1 MTTASEPEQPPQQNG
16 HSESRDP
23 RTQLEL
29 TIDNLLT
36 KIWEIMVQLN
46 DYNPE
51 NKWALSHTLSDLA
64 DRFDEIH
71 KLQEKIKHIEVPLE
85 VIEYIDEGRNPDK
98 FMVDYVEEV
107 IKENESVNIKNEAIQ
122 VISILIYK
130 KHFNSFND
138 FLDSIDINSFQ
149 LLMNCQNFSELLLDQ
164 LQESFPEQTD
174 CYKQYQLSKSKTT
187 NGH

>member
-1 MTTASEPEQPPQQNG
+1 MGPMMMATASEPEQPPQQNG
-16 HSESRDP
+16 HNESRDS
-23 RTQLEL
+23 RTTLEL

-51 NKWALSHTLSDLA
+51 NKWALSKNLSELA
-64 DRFDEIH
+64 DQFDKIH

-98 FMVDYVEEV
+98 FMVDYVDEV

-122 VISILIYK
+122 
-130 KHFNSFND
+130 
-138 FLDSIDINSFQ
+138 
-149 LLMNCQNFSELLLDQ
+149 NFSELLLEQ

-174 CYKQYQLSKSKTT
+174 CYKQYQSSKSKKT